1 MNQEELSQ
9 VHLGKTYTSKPK
21 GPLDTQRDRV
31 QQVSRKNDDYTNF
44 TVGIYDIDE
53 AIAFYFKNVIKP
65 TVESDGTYQEVP
77 VMYATP
83 ERWKAVQKDGFLRD
97 KNGKKQLPV
106 ILYKRNSLEKI
117 RNIAAKIDAN
127 RPHNFYAT
135 AVHGSY
141 RNPYTN
147 FKQVL
152 NRVPEKNWV
161 VTVVPEFVKVSYSCK
176 IYTDYIEQMNPLVE
190 SILYASDSYWG
201 DPGKFKF
208 QSFITNIKTEVGAG
222 QDEDRVVTSEFDIKL
237 NGYILPRTEN
247 SLHDVMGLRR
257 NYTNVKIKIS
267 EK

>member
-1 MNQEELSQ
+1 MTQEELTQ
-9 VHLGKTYTSKPK
+9 AHLGKTYTSKPK

-31 QQVSRKNDDYTNF
+31 NQVSRKNDDYTNF

-53 AIAFYFKNVIKP
+53 AISFYFKNVIKP
-65 TVESDGTYQEVP
+65 TVEVEGNYQEVP

-97 KNGKKQLPV
+97 KNGKSLFPV

-147 FKQVL
+147 FNHVY

-161 VTVVPEFVKVSYSCK
+161 VTVIPEFVKISYSCK
-176 IYTDYIEQMNPLVE
+176 IITDYIEQMNPIIE
-190 SILYASDSYWG
+190 SIVYASDSYWG
-201 DPGKFKF
+201 DPNKFKF
-208 QSFITNIKTEVGAG
+208 QSFVGSVKTEISNNQG
-222 QDEDRVVTSEFDIKL
+222 EDRLVTSDFELKL

-257 NYTNVKIKIS
+257 NYTNYKIKIS